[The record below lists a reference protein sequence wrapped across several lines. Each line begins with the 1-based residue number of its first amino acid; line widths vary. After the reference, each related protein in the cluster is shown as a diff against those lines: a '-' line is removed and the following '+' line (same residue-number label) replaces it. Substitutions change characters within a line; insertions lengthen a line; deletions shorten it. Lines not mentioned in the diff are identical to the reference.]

1 MLLKAF
7 ILNSNHSVQ
16 KNNYLLFNLFMKIQQ
31 IAFQADQWQN
41 ITQTKEF
48 NPLKANLVLA
58 FGDRKCLEKI
68 EPYQYIRNL
77 YPSADI
83 VINSTSGE
91 IFNDLVHNHTIIVT
105 AIEFEKTI
113 IRTTQVDIH
122 HHLESGSAGEYMAKN
137 LLSDDLSA
145 IFIISDG
152 SNVNGSALI
161 SSLIEKT
168 NNMTFISGGLAG
180 DETRFEKTLV
190 GLNENAQ
197 SGKIVGIGFYGN
209 SLKVGNGTKSGWE
222 GFGPER
228 EVTKSECNIL
238 YRINDRAALDIY
250 REYLGKYAI
259 DLPGTALLLP
269 LSLRISD
276 EDEPLIR
283 TILSIDE
290 INKSMTF
297 AGNMPEGSSVRFMK
311 ANLDRIIDAS
321 AKAASNSAELFDSPP
336 ELAILISCA
345 GRKMVLG
352 QRTDEEIETARDIFG
367 NKTIITG
374 FYSYGEICP
383 QSSHSHCELQ
393 NQSMAITTFSEN

>member
-1 MLLKAF
+1 
-7 ILNSNHSVQ
+7 
-16 KNNYLLFNLFMKIQQ
+16 MKIQQ

-41 ITQTKEF
+41 ITQAEEF

-58 FGDRKCLEKI
+58 FGDRKCLEEI

-77 YPSADI
+77 YPFADI

-91 IFNDLVHNHTIIVT
+91 IFNDLVHDHTIIVT
-105 AIEFEKTI
+105 AIEFKKTV
-113 IRTTQVDIH
+113 IRTAQVDIH
-122 HHLESGSAGEYMAKN
+122 HHLESRSAGEYMAKN

-161 SSLIEKT
+161 ASLIEKT
-168 NNMTFISGGLAG
+168 NNKTFILGGLAG
-180 DETRFEKTLV
+180 DGTRFEKTLV

-228 EVTKSECNIL
+228 EVTNSEYNIL

-250 REYLGKYAI
+250 KEYLGKYAI
-259 DLPGTALLLP
+259 DLPSTALLLP

-276 EDEPLIR
+276 QDEPVVR
-283 TILSIDE
+283 TIISINE

-297 AGNMPEGSSVRFMK
+297 AGNIPKGSSVRFMK

-321 AKAASNSAELFDSPP
+321 AKAASNSAEFFDSPP

-352 QRTDEEIETARDIFG
+352 QRTDEEIETVRDIFG

-383 QSSHSHCELQ
+383 RSSHSHCELQ